1 MELFQ
6 LIILFVI
13 LIFLY
18 NIIPYDDTI
27 QYENFEQSH
36 CTLIGVNAPRPPP
49 SEFDIDISDLEYLIN
64 ENVIVETDP
73 VLSRFNN
80 EKNAR
85 GYKDIINIIEP
96 VQPLQPQRLVPLR
109 QFEFNPLINMDTQN
123 VHDTTIQKIT
133 KNKYTDLK
141 TMSSHSNGQGVFT
154 PNALDSYINNSDLSK
169 EKKQTLLKTVGKI
182 KNRNSNLTNFDG
194 DTEFNILINT
204 WNNSNNTV
212 KDQILNELLDCTSG
226 THFGDNL
233 YCPTGVATRIV
244 NASFIEDP
252 ESMPKTKEM
261 INEEMMNSAS
271 VIRTQ
276 LEQDPKYQQLS
287 DTEANNKLKNTI
299 LEKYNTDY
307 KDIFTKDQIT
317 DMTKDWIDALF

>member
-18 NIIPYDDTI
+18 IIIPYDDT
-27 QYENFEQSH
+27 ENFEQPRNSPSLNRNFLLTR
-36 CTLIGVNAPRPPP
+36 CTSP
-49 SEFDIDISDLEYLIN
+49 SQSLDIDVADLEYLLN
-64 ENVIVETDP
+64 ENVIVEVDP

-85 GYKDIINIIEP
+85 GYKNTINIIEP
-96 VQPLQPQRLVPLR
+96 VQPQRPQLVPLR

-141 TMSSHSNGQGVFT
+141 KNKQGAFS
-154 PNALDSYINNSDLSK
+154 PNSLALSSYINNSDLSN
-169 EKKQTLLKTVGKI
+169 EKKQTLLNTIEKI

-252 ESMPKTKEM
+252 ESMPKTKEI

-271 VIRTQ
+271 AIRTQ
-276 LEQDPKYQQLS
+276 LEQDPEYQRLS
-287 DTEANNKLKNTI
+287 DAEANNKLKNTI
-299 LEKYNTDY
+299 LEKYNSDY

-317 DMTKDWIDALF
+317 DMTKDWIDLL

>member
-18 NIIPYDDTI
+18 TIIPHDDT
-27 QYENFEQSH
+27 ENFEQPS
-36 CTLIGVNAPRPPP
+36 TLLNGNLSCRTLP
-49 SEFDIDISDLEYLIN
+49 SQSLDIDIADLEYLIN
-64 ENVIVETDP
+64 ENVIVEVDP

-85 GYKDIINIIEP
+85 GYKDIYIIEP
-96 VQPLQPQRLVPLR
+96 VQLPHRPVPRR

-141 TMSSHSNGQGVFT
+141 TNPHPNGQGAFVKYS
-154 PNALDSYINNSDLSK
+154 LDSYINNSDLSNK
-169 EKKQTLLKTVGKI
+169 KKQTLLKTIEKI

-212 KDQILNELLDCTSG
+212 KDQILNELLDCTG

-244 NASFIEDP
+244 NASFIENP

-271 VIRTQ
+271 AIRTQ
-276 LEQDPKYQQLS
+276 LEQTPEYQQLS

-299 LEKYNTDY
+299 LEKYNSDY

-317 DMTKDWIDALF
+317 DMTKDWIDLL